1 MENYLLNS
9 FRTSLLNENIESNL
23 NYQHKLLSNKNEKII
38 STLRRE
44 LEECDEFIISVA
56 FITESGVTMILEQ
69 LRSLNERGVKGKI
82 LTGDY
87 LTFTQPKG
95 LKKLMEFGN
104 IDVRLVSEEKF
115 HAKGYFFRK
124 KDIWTM
130 IIGSSNLTQTA
141 LTTNFEWNLKINSLK
156 DGKIAKNILDN
167 FYNIFNS
174 VSKLTDERLNE
185 YEENYLMY
193 KSFNKKIKAQE
204 KKLNEKEVKPN
215 IMQVQALK
223 NLESLRS
230 YAKRGLL
237 ISATGTGKTY
247 LSGFDVKNA
256 KAERVLFIAHRKTIL
271 SKAKETFETII
282 KDKKMGIYDGNMG
295 EEDYLFAMIQTMS
308 KKEHLEK
315 FPKDYFDYII
325 IDEVHHGGAK
335 SYQSLI
341 NYFTPRFMLGMTA
354 TPERGDNFD
363 IYELFHHN
371 IAYEIRLHD
380 ALREELL
387 CPFHYFGI
395 SDIEVDG
402 ELITEKTAVKKL
414 TADERVNHII
424 EKSRFYSYSGDKL
437 HGLIFVSRVEEA
449 IELTEK
455 MKNRGIRCEVLTGED
470 SDSKREKTISDLEE
484 GKIEYIITV
493 DIFNEGVDIPCINQV
508 ILLRPTES
516 SIVYIQ
522 QLGRGLRKYDGKEY
536 VVILDFIGNY
546 EKNFLIPVAVSQ
558 DNSYDKEYMKRFI
571 MNGTDMIPGQS
582 SIIFEEIVK
591 ERIFE
596 NINKNNFSTKKNIER
611 DFNLLEKQLGRIP
624 ILYDFFQRN
633 MIDPSVILKYKKTYD
648 EILRIMRPKIDFGKI
663 SPTENNYL
671 RYISSFL
678 TPAKRVHEMVI
689 LSLILKNKKIEIEEI
704 EKELKDRYN
713 LIEQRENIE
722 NGLKHLAKKIFIS
735 LSTAKEFYPLIEKY
749 GDYYI
754 CCKDFEK
761 SYRENSYF
769 KGLVD
774 DLIKYNLAYV
784 EKNYKQETKEGILKY
799 KGYTKQEAF
808 WYLNLDFN
816 NGYQVSGYTVFEKE
830 RKVILF
836 ITLDDTGISADYDNT
851 FYDNRRV
858 TWFSKA
864 QRYLEKNGKIT
875 IEGKI
880 AENYYTLEVF
890 IKKKLGENFYYLGQ
904 VERVVNPKEIINSYG
919 KSVVEYELVL
929 RNEIEEKLFKYLIK
943 NCP

>member
-38 STLRRE
+38 GTLRRE

-69 LRSLNERGVKGKI
+69 LRSLNERGVKGQI

-87 LTFTQPKG
+87 LTFTQPKA
-95 LKKLMEFGN
+95 LKKLMEFEN

-156 DGKIAKNILDN
+156 DGKIARNILNN
-167 FYNIFNS
+167 FYNIFNN

-282 KDKKMGIYDGNMG
+282 KDKKMGIYDGSIG
-295 EEDYLFAMIQTMS
+295 EEDYIFAMIQTMS

-341 NYFTPRFMLGMTA
+341 NYFTPKFMLGMTA

-402 ELITEKTAVKKL
+402 ELITEKTVVKKL

-424 EKSRFYSYSGDKL
+424 EKSRFYGYSGDKL

-470 SDSKREKTISDLEE
+470 SDNKREKTILDLEE

-522 QLGRGLRKYDGKEY
+522 QLGRGLRKYEGKEY

-624 ILYDFFQRN
+624 MLYDFFHHN

-648 EILRIMRPKIDFGKI
+648 EILKIMRPKIDFGKI
-663 SPTENNYL
+663 SPAENNYL

-689 LSLILKNKKIEIEEI
+689 LSLILENKKIDIEDI
-704 EKELKDRYN
+704 ENELKDRYN

-722 NGLKHLAKKIFIS
+722 NGLKHLAKEIFIS

>member
-414 TADERVNHII
+414 TVDERVNHII

-624 ILYDFFQRN
+624 MLYDFFQRN

-648 EILRIMRPKIDFGKI
+648 EILRIMRPKINFGKI
-663 SPTENNYL
+663 SSTENNYL

-722 NGLKHLAKKIFIS
+722 NGLKHLAKEIFIS

-836 ITLDDTGISADYDNT
+836 ITLDDTGISADYDNI

>member
-9 FRTSLLNENIESNL
+9 FKTSLLNENIESNL

-69 LRSLNERGVKGKI
+69 LRSLNERGVKGQI

-87 LTFTQPKG
+87 LTFTQPKA
-95 LKKLMEFGN
+95 LKKLMEFEN

-167 FYNIFNS
+167 FYNIFNN

-204 KKLNEKEVKPN
+204 KSLIEKEVKPN
-215 IMQVQALK
+215 IMQEQALK
-223 NLESLRS
+223 NLESLRN

-256 KAERVLFIAHRKTIL
+256 RAERVLFIAHRKTIL

-282 KDKKMGIYDGNMG
+282 KDKKMGIYDGSIG

-315 FPKDYFDYII
+315 FPKDYFDYIV

-341 NYFTPRFMLGMTA
+341 NYFTPKFMLGMTA

-424 EKSRFYSYSGDKL
+424 KKSRFYGYSGDKL

-455 MKNRGIRCEVLTGED
+455 MKSRGIRCEVLTGED
-470 SDSKREKTISDLEE
+470 SDSKREKTILDLEE

-522 QLGRGLRKYDGKEY
+522 QLGRGLRKYEGKEY

-591 ERIFE
+591 DRIFE

-624 ILYDFFQRN
+624 MLYDFFYHN

-678 TPAKRVHEMVI
+678 TPAKRVHEMII
-689 LSLILKNKKIEIEEI
+689 LSLILENKKIDVEDI
-704 EKELKDRYN
+704 EKELKDRYD

-722 NGLKHLAKKIFIS
+722 NGLKHLAKEIFIS

-754 CCKDFEK
+754 CCEEFEK

-769 KGLVD
+769 KSLID

-784 EKNYKQETKEGILKY
+784 EKNYKQETKESILKY

-836 ITLDDTGISADYDNT
+836 ITLDDSSAFASYDNQ
-851 FYDNRRV
+851 FLDDRRI
-858 TWFSKA
+858 TWFSKN
-864 QRYLEKNGKIT
+864 QRYLMKNGKIT

-904 VERVVNPKEIINSYG
+904 VENVLNAKEIKNKES
-919 KSVVEYELVL
+919 KNLVEYELYL
-929 RNEIEEKLFKYLIK
+929 KKEIKSDLYQYLIK
-943 NCP
+943 NK

>member
-38 STLRRE
+38 GTLRRE

-69 LRSLNERGVKGKI
+69 LRSLNERGVKGQI

-87 LTFTQPKG
+87 LTFTQPKA
-95 LKKLMEFGN
+95 LKKLMEFEN

-141 LTTNFEWNLKINSLK
+141 LTINFEWNLKINSLK

-167 FYNIFNS
+167 FYNIFNN
-174 VSKLTDERLNE
+174 VSKLTEERLNE

-193 KSFNKKIKAQE
+193 KSFNKKIKRQE
-204 KKLNEKEVKPN
+204 KRLIEKEVKPN
-215 IMQVQALK
+215 IMQIQALK

-256 KAERVLFIAHRKTIL
+256 RAERVLFIAHRKTIL
-271 SKAKETFETII
+271 SKAKATFENII
-282 KDKKMGIYDGNMG
+282 KDKKMGIYGENTG

-341 NYFTPRFMLGMTA
+341 NYFTPKFMLGMTA

-402 ELITEKTAVKKL
+402 ELITEKTVVKKL

-424 EKSRFYSYSGDKL
+424 EKSRFYGYSGDKL

-455 MKNRGIRCEVLTGED
+455 MKKRGIRCEILTGED
-470 SDSKREKTISDLEE
+470 SDNKREKTILDLEE
-484 GKIEYIITV
+484 GRIEYIITV

-522 QLGRGLRKYDGKEY
+522 QLGRGLRKYEGKEY

-624 ILYDFFQRN
+624 MLYDFFHHN

-648 EILRIMRPKIDFGKI
+648 EILKIMRPKIDFGKI
-663 SPTENNYL
+663 SPAENNYL

-689 LSLILKNKKIEIEEI
+689 LSLILENKKIDIEDI
-704 EKELKDRYN
+704 ENELKDRYN

-722 NGLKHLAKKIFIS
+722 NGLKHLAKEIFIS

>member
-9 FRTSLLNENIESNL
+9 FRTSLLNKNIESNL

-38 STLRRE
+38 GTLRRE

-87 LTFTQPKG
+87 LTFTQPKA
-95 LKKLMEFGN
+95 LKKLMEFEN

-167 FYNIFNS
+167 FYNIFNNI
-174 VSKLTDERLNE
+174 SKLTDERLNE

-193 KSFNKKIKAQE
+193 KSFNKKIKKQE
-204 KKLNEKEVKPN
+204 KSLTEKEVKPN

-256 KAERVLFIAHRKTIL
+256 RAERVLFVAHRKTIL

-282 KDKKMGIYDGNMG
+282 KDKKMGIYG
-295 EEDYLFAMIQTMS
+295 ENTGKEDYIFAMIQTMN

-315 FPKDYFDYII
+315 FSKDYFDYII

-341 NYFTPRFMLGMTA
+341 NYFTPKFMLGMTA

-402 ELITEKTAVKKL
+402 ELITEKTAIKKL

-424 EKSRFYSYSGDKL
+424 EKSRFYGYSGDKL
-437 HGLIFVSRVEEA
+437 YGLIFVSRVEEA

-455 MKNRGIRCEVLTGED
+455 MKSRGIRCEVLTGED
-470 SDSKREKTISDLEE
+470 SDSKREKTILDLEK

-522 QLGRGLRKYDGKEY
+522 QLGRGLRKYEGKEY

-624 ILYDFFQRN
+624 MLYDFFKRN

-678 TPAKRVHEMVI
+678 TPAKRVHEMAI
-689 LSLILKNKKIEIEEI
+689 LSLILKNKKIGIEEI
-704 EKELKDRYN
+704 EKELKERYN
-713 LIEQRENIE
+713 LIEQKENIE
-722 NGLKHLAKKIFIS
+722 NGLKHLAKEIFIS

-749 GDYYI
+749 EDYYV
-754 CCKDFEK
+754 CCEEFEK
-761 SYRENSYF
+761 SYKENSYF
-769 KGLVD
+769 KSLVD
-774 DLIKYNLAYV
+774 DLIRYNLEYV
-784 EKNYKQETKEGILKY
+784 ERNYKQETKESILKY

-929 RNEIEEKLFKYLIK
+929 KNEIEENLFKYLIK